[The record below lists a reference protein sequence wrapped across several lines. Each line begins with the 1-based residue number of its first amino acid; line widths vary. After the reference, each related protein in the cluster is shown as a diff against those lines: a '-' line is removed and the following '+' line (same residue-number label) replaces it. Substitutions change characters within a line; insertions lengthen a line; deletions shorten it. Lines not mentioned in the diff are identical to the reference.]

1 MKKPTVFVIMPFTD
15 DFFESYEMLKEH
27 FSDRFEFLHA
37 GDEDN
42 QQNILADIIMPI
54 YNADVILADLS
65 GLNPNVMYELGIAHS
80 LNKKTIVITRDD
92 LETLPFDLKQY
103 RAKDYSTHFKKFNE
117 LVSYLEK
124 HLTGAVDGSVVFSNP
139 VSDFLDK
146 NQLQPES
153 LFKENAYSVLIP
165 DGEKGFIDFLADIED
180 STRKMAVEINTMNE
194 EMEIMSQEI
203 KSATSE
209 MERVQKNSGSSTA
222 SFIRKQTK
230 KVAHAISTFSG
241 QLNAHNEEIQSKW
254 NEIEKNTLGLLENDF
269 SAKPENKESLTNYI
283 KSLCN
288 MKETIIKSNESV
300 ESMKEASLNNIGM
313 ERSLNQS
320 IRFLDQDLETYLSMT
335 NQMISDIDR
344 IVRKSRLIIG
354 IIE

>member
-1 MKKPTVFVIMPFTD
+1 
-15 DFFESYEMLKEH
+15 MLKEH

-146 NQLQPES
+146 NQLQPEC

-165 DGEKGFIDFLADIED
+165 DVEKGFIDFLADIED

-203 KSATSE
+203 ESATSE
-209 MERVQKNSGSSTA
+209 MERVQKNSGSGTA

>member
-1 MKKPTVFVIMPFTD
+1 
-15 DFFESYEMLKEH
+15 
-27 FSDRFEFLHA
+27 
-37 GDEDN
+37 
-42 QQNILADIIMPI
+42 MPI

-203 KSATSE
+203 ESATSE